1 MAGKYLIPRASAP
14 FVDRSGNPT
23 REWYSWLRALDIAS
37 ESSSEVV
44 QAEIEAIARALGSPD
59 GSVAKIPPQQTGKI
73 VSIDGYQSV
82 QVIGPLED
90 GSVTLSLQGDTVSV
104 PAMSFYGALD
114 EFARG
119 WQTFS
124 ANFAKLNNG
133 DDTYS
138 LDLADVEDTGT
149 GALLAVT
156 RDGKGRISGTRAA
169 TITGTAGRVT
179 VAHGDASDGLPTI
192 DLAEVSAT
200 SGGTLQL
207 TEFDAYG
214 RRAKQGAATTTDLA
228 EGTNLYYTDE
238 RASAAAPVQSVNGQT
253 GDISLDAADVGAATA
268 AQGAKADTALQ
279 DAPNDGNTYGRK
291 DGAWAVAAG
300 GGGSLPPGYIDGLKM
315 QWVSGTAITIT
326 SGAAYIESAGAV
338 LMVSA
343 AIAKAG
349 LSLTASTWYHAYLY
363 DNAGTPD
370 IEISTAAPAAPYNGT
385 ARSKAGDASRRYVG
399 SVRVLAS
406 GAIAKFAQSG
416 GRISYEENI
425 QSDVFSLVVA
435 GSATTATTLTCA
447 GATPTTATHVS
458 LSVYNNSASVVCWL
472 ANADCNF
479 SLGGGGNFL
488 QIVGIRSTVGVDM
501 PMAHDRSI
509 QYVRSGSEAGGA
521 NVSAVGYLYER

>member
-1 MAGKYLIPRASAP
+1 MTFARVPIHRTS
-14 FVDRSGNPT
+14 PT
-23 REWYSWLRALDIAS
+23 QTVLVEHGATVGATFGVNLRWPDGRL
-37 ESSSEVV
+37 V
-44 QAEIEAIARALGSPD
+44 QAGDFTTPSPAGGSELGTTDDLDEGQWNLWFTPRRAQDAVGAILADSAN
-59 GSVAKIPPQQTGKI
+59 
-73 VSIDGYQSV
+73 
-82 QVIGPLED
+82 
-90 GSVTLSLQGDTVSV
+90 VTLRYT
-104 PAMSFYGALD
+104 AGATIT
-114 EFARG
+114 A
-119 WQTFS
+119 
-124 ANFAKLNNG
+124 
-133 DDTYS
+133 
-138 LDLADVEDTGT
+138 DLTDVTDSGT

-156 RDGKGRISGTRAA
+156 FDAKGRKTGTRPA

-192 DLAEVSAT
+192 DLAAVPDAG
-200 SGGTLQL
+200 GGTLQR
-207 TEFDAYG
+207 TAFDDRG
-214 RRAKQGAATTTDLA
+214 RKTGSSAATTDDLP
-228 EGTNLYYTDE
+228 EGAANLYYTDG

-253 GDISLDAADVGAATA
+253 GEVELDALDVGAATA

-279 DAPNDGNTYGRK
+279 AVVAGANVMVNTTDPLRP
-291 DGAWAVAAG
+291 VVSAASG
-300 GGGSLPPGYIDGLKM
+300 GGAMPPGYIDGLTM

-338 LMVSA
+338 LMVPA
-343 AIAKAG
+343 AIAKVG
-349 LSLTASTWYHAYLY
+349 LSLTVSTWYHVYLY

-425 QSDVFSLVVA
+425 QSDVFALVVA
-435 GSATTATTLTCA
+435 GAATTATTLTCA

-479 SLGGGGNFL
+479 ALGGGGNFL

-509 QYVRSGSEAGGA
+509 QYVRSGSESGGA